1 VATSP
6 SSSPLDAKEILA
18 EVWVASSSGIMDSV
32 DQPSNW
38 DPRVL
43 LFEHPEFKK
52 LLLYIAKSTD
62 PEMEIAKKLVRQLI
76 NKEVQLLLIE
86 ANVSLQEPVRVL
98 LQDVDP
104 VAPELTMP
112 FHPVEY
118 LTRTQLVERLK
129 DLVANSNSGL
139 TTDVV
144 TAIKACL
151 RRDTNAAVK
160 KVIVKHGF
168 NGSGDREMEYVTKQ
182 QVESMVLELQDA
194 SDSAQSMP
202 REILAPEGTC
212 A

>member
-1 VATSP
+1 
-6 SSSPLDAKEILA
+6 
-18 EVWVASSSGIMDSV
+18 MDSV

-43 LFEHPEFKK
+43 LFEHPDFEK
-52 LLLYIAKSTD
+52 LLLYIAQSTD
-62 PEMEIAKKLVRQLI
+62 PEMEIAKRLVRQLI
-76 NKEVQLLLIE
+76 TKEVQHLLIE

-118 LTRTQLVERLK
+118 LTRIQLVKRLR
-129 DLVANSNSGL
+129 DLVANCNSGL
-139 TTDVV
+139 TTGVV
-144 TAIKACL
+144 AAIKACL
-151 RRDTNAAVK
+151 RQDRNAAVK
-160 KVIVKHGF
+160 KVILKHGF
-168 NGSGDREMEYVTKQ
+168 NGSGDCEMEYVTKQ
-182 QVESMVLELQDA
+182 QVESMILELQDA

-202 REILAPEGTC
+202 RENLPPEGTC

>member
-1 VATSP
+1 
-6 SSSPLDAKEILA
+6 
-18 EVWVASSSGIMDSV
+18 
-32 DQPSNW
+32 
-38 DPRVL
+38 
-43 LFEHPEFKK
+43 
-52 LLLYIAKSTD
+52 
-62 PEMEIAKKLVRQLI
+62 
-76 NKEVQLLLIE
+76 
-86 ANVSLQEPVRVL
+86 
-98 LQDVDP
+98 
-104 VAPELTMP
+104 
-112 FHPVEY
+112 
-118 LTRTQLVERLK
+118 
-129 DLVANSNSGL
+129 L